1 MERLDELPAALA
13 DGRGLLAVLV
23 LAFALGLRH
32 AADPDHLVAV
42 STLVA
47 SKRAGGARSAA
58 LLGGAWGAGHGV
70 TLLAF
75 GLPVVLFQAL
85 LPDAVQRAAEALVGA
100 IIVVLGL
107 RLLLAWRRGAFHVH
121 AHEHGAVAH
130 VHVHSHRD
138 DVAHAHAHA
147 IRGPGQSFTL
157 GLVHGLAGSAGVT
170 LLLLASLPR
179 GEAGAALA
187 VLALG
192 TAASMTIL
200 TAGLGS
206 LLGSPRARGT
216 LARTVP
222 VLGSAAVLFGTWY
235 AAAAV
240 AL

>member
-58 LLGGAWGAGHGV
+58 LLGGAWAAAHGV

-75 GLPVVLFQAL
+75 GLPVVLF
-85 LPDAVQRAAEALVGA
+85 QRAAEALVGA

-107 RLLLAWRRGAFHVH
+107 RLLLASRRGAFHIH

-192 TAASMTIL
+192 TAASMTML